1 MLRTIIISAAHH
13 LRLSEIA
20 DWTGTLCALFKKQ
33 LRRIRDFSNSLALEA
48 QRTAMKNSHANVD
61 YESYCYEDI
70 AKSWL
75 NQTEGYT
82 DCSYV
87 YGHSAA
93 SAYVDYNKL
102 ETNWCN
108 DANDQWLQN
117 EEAAGQEVPRQTTKL
132 RATSSNRKERTAF
145 SKTQLTQ
152 LEAEFC
158 YSNYLTRLR
167 RYEIAV
173 ALELTE
179 RQVKVWF
186 QNRRMKCK
194 RIKLEEQHGSA
205 AKTQF

>member
-1 MLRTIIISAAHH
+1 
-13 LRLSEIA
+13 
-20 DWTGTLCALFKKQ
+20 
-33 LRRIRDFSNSLALEA
+33 
-48 QRTAMKNSHANVD
+48 MKNSHANV
-61 YESYCYEDI
+61 YQESYCYEDI
-70 AKSWL
+70 TKSWL

-87 YGHSAA
+87 YDHSASSSYA
-93 SAYVDYNKL
+93 DYNKL
-102 ETNWCN
+102 ETNWCTE
-108 DANDQWLQN
+108 ANDQWLQN
-117 EEAAGQEVPRQTTKL
+117 EAPAGQEHPSQRPKL
-132 RATSSNRKERTAF
+132 RAISSNRKERTAF
-145 SKTQLTQ
+145 SKTQLKQ

-194 RIKLEEQHGSA
+194 RIKLEEQQGSS
-205 AKTQF
+205 AKTPF

>member
-1 MLRTIIISAAHH
+1 
-13 LRLSEIA
+13 
-20 DWTGTLCALFKKQ
+20 
-33 LRRIRDFSNSLALEA
+33 
-48 QRTAMKNSHANVD
+48 MKNSHANVN

-70 AKSWL
+70 TKSWL

-87 YGHSAA
+87 YGHSEV
-93 SAYVDYNKL
+93 SAYADYNKL

-108 DANDQWLQN
+108 EVNDQWLQN
-117 EEAAGQEVPRQTTKL
+117 EETTGPELPRQTTKL
-132 RATSSNRKERTAF
+132 RANTNRKERTAF
-145 SKTQLTQ
+145 SKTQLKQ

-194 RIKLEEQHGSA
+194 RIKLEEQQGSS
-205 AKTQF
+205 AKTPF